1 MPDNGAMYCSELVYE
16 CYLMCDGQ
24 HLFEAKPMNWR
35 DKEGNLP
42 QYWQEHFEKL
52 GMPVPEGVPGTN
64 PTDLSR
70 SPQLHRAA
78 TGR

>member
-1 MPDNGAMYCSELVYE
+1 
-16 CYLMCDGQ
+16 
-24 HLFEAKPMNWR
+24 MNWR
-35 DKEGNLP
+35 DKERNLP
-42 QYWQEHFEKL
+42 QYWQEHFKKL

-70 SPQLHRAA
+70 SPQLHRVA